1 MVDVMDDFTASMFL
15 LLHGYYRQ
23 SIAALRSVLETT
35 AIGVYLE
42 LLNDKVEF
50 GRWRRGIKEIGF
62 GHAADRLRALPVV
75 SAFEMRLRAAAQD
88 DLFAQRS
95 RDSEG
100 GWSRRL
106 YGRLCEYTH
115 SRPGRTNSDLW
126 RSNGPIYV
134 RRHVN
139 LVGSLYSETF
149 TLSMLLLRFA
159 RPGQTGPRGFERNY
173 SASARAHMLFVPLN
187 CVSITSGFPW
197 TSVGAMM
204 AHWVSG
210 PDQRQLSARLARCR
224 PSRRRSVD
232 RTDSNHSTVAAA
244 TALHVPKRS
253 SKASLETGLVGWEM
267 VVPDW

>member
-1 MVDVMDDFTASMFL
+1 MSWTILRRQLFL

-42 LLNDKVEF
+42 LFNDKVEF
-50 GRWRRGIKEIGF
+50 ERWRRGIKEIGF
-62 GHAADRLRALPVV
+62 GHAADRLRGLPVV

-134 RRHVN
+134 RRNVN

-159 RPGQTGPRGFERNY
+159 RPEQTGPRGFERNR
-173 SASARAHMLFVPLN
+173 SAWAK
-187 CVSITSGFPW
+187 
-197 TSVGAMM
+197 
-204 AHWVSG
+204 
-210 PDQRQLSARLARCR
+210 LARTCY
-224 PSRRRSVD
+224 SC
-232 RTDSNHSTVAAA
+232 
-244 TALHVPKRS
+244 L
-253 SKASLETGLVGWEM
+253 
-267 VVPDW
+267 